1 MTKATI
7 GGWTLLARIA
17 ANPAAFDA
25 CDTTAALSALLL
37 VRSQLVQG
45 VDSGKSLKAL
55 AEVVGDAAMREV
67 IDNLASYEAL
77 RVVDNIGAAR
87 LLGSSRSAAA
97 ARRCLL
103 SVLEAPDRVPEP
115 MQAPPEGAPSSEET
129 FVAPPMASRALR
141 RHRAMGARR
150 VRPAG

>member
-1 MTKATI
+1 
-7 GGWTLLARIA
+7 LLARIA
-17 ANPAAFDA
+17 GNPSVFHA

-45 VDSGKSLKAL
+45 VASGKDLKAL

-77 RVVDNIGAAR
+77 RVVDNIGAAG
-87 LLGSSRSAAA
+87 LLGASRGAAA

-103 SVLEAPDRVPEP
+103 AVLEAPDRLPQP
-115 MQAPPEGAPSSEET
+115 AQTAPDSAGKADEV
-129 FVAPPMASRALR
+129 FVAPPLASRALR

-150 VRPAG
+150 VRPTG

>member
-1 MTKATI
+1 MTKAN

-17 ANPAAFDA
+17 ANASVFNA
-25 CDTTAALSALLL
+25 CDTTAGLSALLL

-45 VDSGKSLKAL
+45 VASGNDLKAL
-55 AEVVGDAAMREV
+55 AEVVGQAAMREV

-77 RVVDNIGAAR
+77 RVVDNIGAAG
-87 LLGSSRSAAA
+87 LLGASRSAAA

-103 SVLEAPDRVPEP
+103 DVLEAPDGVLELTQP
-115 MQAPPEGAPSSEET
+115 APVADGAH
-129 FVAPPMASRALR
+129 AAAPMASRALR

-150 VRPAG
+150 VRPTG